1 MTIRASYGEFVTHS
15 VVLVVA
21 LVLGVGACNSARKNL
36 PSLPAVPKFFAG
48 GETPGE
54 AKNNG
59 LVYRQEQGQA
69 ISPVVISDDPVP
81 TEAQPGAA
89 TGQAGG
95 RVTLNG
101 DANGLTR
108 ESLNRSI
115 QAAMGS
121 LAACFTSLTQ
131 DPMVAV
137 SFEADPSGR
146 PSLVRVNGAPPD
158 AERCIRNVV
167 QGIRFPSFEG
177 KGVQID
183 LPLSFH
189 RTAVAPQPG
198 NPSGEQQPPAAPP
211 LFMEP

>member
-1 MTIRASYGEFVTHS
+1 MTMHASYAKFVTHS
-15 VVLVVA
+15 VVWVVA
-21 LVLGVGACNSARKNL
+21 LVLGVGACNSGRKNL
-36 PSLPAVPKFFAG
+36 PSLPTIPKLSAG
-48 GETPGE
+48 GGMPGE

-69 ISPVVISDDPVP
+69 ISPVVIRDDPVP

-89 TGQAGG
+89 TGQGGG

-101 DANGLTR
+101 DANGITR
-108 ESLNRSI
+108 ETLNRSI
-115 QAAMGS
+115 QGAMGS
-121 LAACFTSLTQ
+121 LAACFTNLTQ
-131 DPMVAV
+131 DPTVAV
-137 SFEADPSGR
+137 SFEAAPSGR
-146 PSLVRVNGAPPD
+146 PSLVRVNGAPSD

-177 KGVQID
+177 KGVQVD

-189 RTAVAPQPG
+189 RVAAPPQSG
-198 NPSGEQQPPAAPP
+198 NPSGEQRAPAAPP